1 MNLKDDQDL
10 KRHIGEGGN
19 VNINVDEE
27 LAALEAEVLEEKKKK
42 GKKDELNE
50 EEKKTQ
56 SQKIPTQLKT
66 KPQQNPQQKKEIPKG
81 KDLFPEKTEKMY
93 HNVEKMISV
102 GVLEKEKILC
112 DKIIEYK
119 IIIGAGYDH
128 LKKKK
133 DTIDT
138 RIDNISS
145 FVSCGEW
152 DVNKYK
158 HEIISQYKWEVKL
171 SQFVEKDPI
180 LNDQQKKFV
189 KDRIKARKKII
200 EAELKEKVEEEEP
213 KKEEPQKDSSSL
225 YPEKTE
231 KKYHNVEKITSIGCL
246 EREREL
252 CNKII
257 EYKKKNDEDYEYWNM
272 KKKDID
278 SKISSVSSYISKGIW
293 GKKNIKYY

>member
-19 VNINVDEE
+19 VNIKV
-27 LAALEAEVLEEKKKK
+27 
-42 GKKDELNE
+42 NE

-56 SQKIPTQLKT
+56 SQKIPTQPQT

-189 KDRIKARKKII
+189 KDRVKARKKII
-200 EAELKEKVEEEEP
+200 EAELKEKVEEEP

-231 KKYHNVEKITSIGCL
+231 RQFHNVEKITSIGCL

-257 EYKKKNDEDYEYWNM
+257 EYKKKNDEDYDYWNI

-278 SKISSVSSYISKGIW
+278 SKINSVSSYISKGIW